1 MPALAAPQ
9 LRAKP
14 QAASHRSRRRSPRT
28 FCAGGHRRRRPIP
41 SPWRRPRTRRGP
53 AHRRPEHRDEIR
65 LCADAAA
72 RIEVSAHQ
80 KGSEQGVVMPHYGSS
95 FDHVAALRLALG
107 TATTGSEFPVGQR
120 RMRPGSGYCDGTS
133 RSDRAGCRRSPSRIA
148 AVHRASSSR
157 SRGTLVGQAFFY
169 LKAMISAIPVRP
181 PAAAA
186 AITKPRCTPA
196 RRA

>member
-14 QAASHRSRRRSPRT
+14 QAASHRFAPVVT
-28 FCAGGHRRRRPIP
+28 
-41 SPWRRPRTRRGP
+41 
-53 AHRRPEHRDEIR
+53 
-65 LCADAAA
+65 DAADRFRLRGVGRERVA
-72 RIEVSAHQ
+72 DLLIEGPSIETKYVYALTRPGPRIEVSAHQ

-107 TATTGSEFPVGQR
+107 AATTGSEFPVGQR